1 MSKKEITNLKRDIEN
16 IINTP
21 SIEINKECVDIYRQ
35 SLEEEIEKNFNIRN
49 TNFQKELSKRGLQD
63 SSASMGIQ
71 VSLAREKNN
80 AYQEMILKVN
90 NFADAKKKEFIEEK
104 KYLLDFLAQER
115 DKKIAFR
122 LRLIKYIL
130 SSGVIMIIFQI
141 FQNDIKSAIRLLCGY
156 LSKITF

>member
-1 MSKKEITNLKRDIEN
+1 MSKKDIRNLKQDIEN

-21 SIEINKECVDIYRQ
+21 SLEINKMCVDNYKK
-35 SLEEEIEKNFNIRN
+35 SLEDEINKNFDTRSLHL
-49 TNFQKELSKRGLQD
+49 QKELSKQGLSD
-63 SSASMGIQ
+63 SSASMRIQ
-71 VSLAREKNN
+71 VGLAREKNS
-80 AYQEMILKVN
+80 AYQEMILEVN

-104 KYLLDFLAQER
+104 KYLLDFLVQER